1 MDYTPSPNLN
11 IQKDV
16 SWKTGHERLL
26 VYFLNLCICY
36 VHSDEQTQL
45 EDWTKRTMEGLSSG
59 LAFSMGAGWW
69 NETKSMVSAL
79 MGQWGPGHLE

>member
-1 MDYTPSPNLN
+1 MYFKGRPDSDGILA
-11 IQKDV
+11 
-16 SWKTGHERLL
+16 LL
-26 VYFLNLCICY
+26 FITRQIYCAG
-36 VHSDEQTQL
+36 DEQTQL
-45 EDWTKRTMEGLSSG
+45 EDWTKRMMEGLSSG